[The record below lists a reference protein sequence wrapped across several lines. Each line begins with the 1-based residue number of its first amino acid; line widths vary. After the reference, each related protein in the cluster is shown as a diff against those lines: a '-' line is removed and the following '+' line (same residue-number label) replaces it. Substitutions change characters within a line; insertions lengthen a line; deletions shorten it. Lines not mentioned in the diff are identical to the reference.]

1 MNAPIQGS
9 AADIMKYAMV
19 DVYDAMK
26 ELNLKSKMIA
36 QVHDELVF
44 DVYPDEV
51 DVMKKLV
58 REKMENVFKLKV
70 DLIVSISVGETWL
83 KA

>member
-1 MNAPIQGS
+1 MDTIKRRIISREQWDNLSEKG
-9 AADIMKYAMV
+9 ML
-19 DVYDAMK
+19 
-26 ELNLKSKMIA
+26 ELKGA
-36 QVHDELVF
+36 RF
-44 DVYPDEV
+44 DKDYVITLMV